1 LCARL
6 GLSKLR
12 VPWDIDIHWNSTYR
26 MFHRCFPYKHAI
38 TESLNNST
46 EGIHLLISEGE
57 WDQLEMLKSFLGI
70 FFTAIIKLSC
80 SYTSST
86 HELLHH
92 LYRIF
97 KVNYLFFNLI
107 HFNIYLFFYLIFFY
121 ILFYISSFS
130 IFFSQK
136 VYHEIEDIESLEFS
150 LSPIVEAMK
159 EKIITNYFHPS
170 FKKKYTV
177 RILQRYK

>member
-1 LCARL
+1 
-6 GLSKLR
+6 
-12 VPWDIDIHWNSTYR
+12 
-26 MFHRCFPYKHAI
+26 MFHYYFPYKHTI
-38 TESLNNST
+38 IESLNNST
-46 EGIHLLISEGE
+46 EGIHLLISDGE
-57 WDQLEMLKSFLGI
+57 WDKFEMLK
-70 FFTAIIKLSC
+70 FFFGVFFMAIVKLSC
-80 SYTSST
+80 SYTPSI

-92 LYRIF
+92 LYRIS